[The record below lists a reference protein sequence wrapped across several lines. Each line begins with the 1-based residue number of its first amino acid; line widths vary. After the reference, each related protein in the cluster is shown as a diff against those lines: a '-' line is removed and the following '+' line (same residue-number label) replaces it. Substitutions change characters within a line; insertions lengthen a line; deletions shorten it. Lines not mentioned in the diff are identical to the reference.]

1 MTDPSVDVSDATAAR
16 ETAAASPGPGRP
28 RLWLRYVAV
37 GDSFSEGL
45 VDEDPERP
53 DVFVGWADRLAVH
66 LDAAAQASGGAL
78 SYANLAV
85 RGRLLDDVVGPQLDA
100 ALAMEPDLVSI
111 VGGGNDMMRPSVDLA
126 SLAERIEGA
135 VVRIRATGAD
145 VLLATPTD
153 PRDAGLFRALRPR
166 HAVHTANLFTIA
178 QRHGAH
184 VLNLWGSHWLRDWR
198 MWGADRIHPTSE
210 AHRRLALAALATLG
224 HELPADTDPA
234 WERPLPPAARARRRE
249 ELREHGEWVRE
260 HAGPWVHR
268 RIRGESSGDELRP
281 KRPELAPVRP
291 AGPSP
296 ASTSPAS
303 TSPASTSPAST
314 SPRSR

>member
-1 MTDPSVDVSDATAAR
+1 MTDPSVSDATAAH
-16 ETAAASPGPGRP
+16 ETAAASPGPTRA
-28 RLWLRYVAV
+28 RVWLRYVAI

-53 DVFVGWADRLAVH
+53 DGYVGWADRLAVH
-66 LDAAAQASGGAL
+66 LDAAAGSVGQRLA
-78 SYANLAV
+78 YANLAV
-85 RGRLLDDVVGPQLDA
+85 RGRMLDDVVGPQLDA
-100 ALAMEPDLVSI
+100 ALAMEPDLVSL

-126 SLAERIEGA
+126 DLADRIEGA

-166 HAVHTANLFTIA
+166 HAVHAANLFTIA
-178 QRHGAH
+178 QRHGAF
-184 VLNLWGSHWLRDWR
+184 VLNLWGSDWLRDWR
-198 MWGADRIHPTSE
+198 MWGADRIHPTTE

-224 HELPADTDPA
+224 HDLPADTDA
-234 WERPLPPAARARRRE
+234 GWALPLPTARRAGRRE
-249 ELREHGEWVRE
+249 ELREHGQWVRE

-281 KRPELAPVRP
+281 KRPELTPVRD
-291 AGPSP
+291 A
-296 ASTSPAS
+296 T
-303 TSPASTSPAST
+303 
-314 SPRSR
+314 